1 MDHTKEFEERIR
13 KLREE
18 MLPIQQELGIRSM
31 TLEERAE
38 RWKKKQDAVG
48 AVKIRPKPVWKIDEV

>member
-1 MDHTKEFEERIR
+1 MDSIEEVTARIK

-18 MLPIQQELGIRSM
+18 MLPIQQELGIRSL
-31 TLEERAE
+31 TIEERVE
-38 RWKKKQDAVG
+38 RWKKKQDALA

>member
-31 TLEERAE
+31 TLEERVE
-38 RWKKKQDAVG
+38 RWKKKQDALT